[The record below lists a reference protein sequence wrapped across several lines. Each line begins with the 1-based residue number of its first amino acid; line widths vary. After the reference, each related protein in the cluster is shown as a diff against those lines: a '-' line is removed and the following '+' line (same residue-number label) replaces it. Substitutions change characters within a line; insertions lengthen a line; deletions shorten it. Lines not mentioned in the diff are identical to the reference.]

1 MSVHTQ
7 ILARATG
14 WEFAGLFLILL
25 LFDAKL
31 HINTY
36 RHMTFQD
43 EIFPAT

>member
-1 MSVHTQ
+1 MSVHSQ
-7 ILARATG
+7 ILAWTTG

-25 LFDAKL
+25 LLDVKL

-36 RHMTFQD
+36 RHVPFQD